1 MRGVLRAKGNRVSLT
16 DIKAKAGELGERT
29 NAQLPGLPYLGF
41 AFWFAWNL
49 VAFSGTIW
57 LKQDDSGGSIMYLF
71 MAHLLASVVTL
82 LAINR
87 AMKRHSALILSN
99 RFLAAGAALG
109 CLGTWLMILEG
120 GTDDHI
126 TLFLIGCVLAGVGTS
141 FMLVRSGMVLGL
153 VQPRR
158 SFKTISLCALF
169 AIAVYFIIEGYSL
182 MIGAFLFILL
192 PALSS
197 ACLAVRTNL
206 PSERAIMT
214 TTTKL
219 PNRFGNLLLAIF
231 VYSLS
236 QAITKG
242 YLLESLPASQW
253 VLCMSYVMLV
263 LIVLMLVFIAINLCM
278 PASVSFGRIFYPLA
292 ILFVLPQLAIPFLS
306 EYPIIAAAGIDFAG
320 YAFDLFVWSMCAYLA
335 FQMEGNSV
343 KVFCYCTASLSAGLA
358 LGNTMA
364 LVLASFAPSA
374 MQFYTLNCLMAV
386 ASLIVTVFV
395 FPESRLRDLL
405 LPVDEEGDNNPAD
418 LEKRREEARKS
429 AFRNACSAVVEE
441 GGLSKREEEVLVLLA
456 KGFTAQQIA
465 DALFISIHTARAH
478 IRNIHSKLDVTS
490 RKEIMEKIEAH
501 IGTISG

>member
-1 MRGVLRAKGNRVSLT
+1 M
-16 DIKAKAGELGERT
+16 
-29 NAQLPGLPYLGF
+29 
-41 AFWFAWNL
+41 
-49 VAFSGTIW
+49 
-57 LKQDDSGGSIMYLF
+57 
-71 MAHLLASVVTL
+71 
-82 LAINR
+82 
-87 AMKRHSALILSN
+87 
-99 RFLAAGAALG
+99 
-109 CLGTWLMILEG
+109 
-120 GTDDHI
+120 
-126 TLFLIGCVLAGVGTS
+126 
-141 FMLVRSGMVLGL
+141 
-153 VQPRR
+153 
-158 SFKTISLCALF
+158 
-169 AIAVYFIIEGYSL
+169 
-182 MIGAFLFILL
+182 
-192 PALSS
+192 
-197 ACLAVRTNL
+197 
-206 PSERAIMT
+206 
-214 TTTKL
+214 
-219 PNRFGNLLLAIF
+219 LLAIF

-242 YLLESLPASQW
+242 YLLESLPVSQW

-263 LIVLMLVFIAINLCM
+263 LIVLMIVFIAINLCM
-278 PASVSFGRIFYPLA
+278 PASISFGRIFYPLA

-358 LGNTMA
+358 LGNTTA

-374 MQFYTLNCLMAV
+374 MQFYTLNCLLAV

-405 LPVDEEGDNNPAD
+405 LPVDEDGDNSPAD

-441 GGLSKREEEVLVLLA
+441 GGLPKREEEVLVLLA

-465 DALFISIHTARAH
+465 DTLFISIHTARAH

-490 RKEIMEKIEAH
+490 RKEIMEKIEAR
-501 IGTISG
+501 IGA